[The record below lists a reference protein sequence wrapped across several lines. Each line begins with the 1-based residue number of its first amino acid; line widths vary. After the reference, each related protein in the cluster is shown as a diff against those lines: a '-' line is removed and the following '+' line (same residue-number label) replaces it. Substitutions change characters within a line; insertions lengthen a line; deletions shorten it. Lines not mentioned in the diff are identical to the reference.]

1 MLPLQPHSPSASPAP
16 GYHSCIAITTASES
30 PLWLQHQPS
39 AAPTAVLL
47 YLPRCPSPPRILLS
61 SSPPLVVAL
70 PPRLLSSSSP
80 PLLVSSP
87 RRLLPSLSPPLVVSS
102 LPCLLPSS
110 SPSLVASSSRCLVVS
125 SSPPRLLATLPQPS
139 RRLTHMHRSP
149 LAAPP
154 PPGLSSTTL
163 AAQPFACPIRIA
175 APWLLHSFSL
185 RAAHSPLSA
194 MTAAPRCTT
203 HIVAPLAA
211 LCSPA

>member
-30 PLWLQHQPS
+30 PLGCNTS
-39 AAPTAVLL
+39 
-47 YLPRCPSPPRILLS
+47 PRL
-61 SSPPLVVAL
+61 PPLQYCSICLDA
-70 PPRLLSSSSP
+70 P
-80 PLLVSSP
+80 PLLVSCSP
-87 RRLLPSLSPPLVVSS
+87 RLLPSSSPSLLVSSPPRLLPSLSPPLVVS
-102 LPCLLPSS
+102 LPRRLL
-110 SPSLVASSSRCLVVS
+110 LSSSRRLVVS
-125 SSPPRLLATLPQPS
+125 SSPPGHTPAAPS
-139 RRLTHMHRSP
+139 SAPHMHRSP

-154 PPGLSSTTL
+154 PPGFSSTTL

-175 APWLLHSFSL
+175 APWLAHLFSL
-185 RAAHSPLSA
+185 RVAHSPLSA